1 MTPDQI
7 NMRFAAISEDL
18 LRAMRG
24 MSIDQIGETLEEV
37 QQSCNSL
44 IAVLVLTSMRPAG
57 FAQVIRAQHAMLTD
71 ILTAENQA
79 DMLRKCLQ
87 PDVAETVL
95 KGLRR

>member
-7 NMRFAAISEDL
+7 NMRFSAMSEDI

-24 MSIDQIGETLEEV
+24 MSIDQIGETIEEV

-44 IAVLVLTSMRPAG
+44 IAVVVLTSMRPAG
-57 FAQVIRAQHAMLTD
+57 FAQVIAAQIAMLTE
-71 ILTAENQA
+71 ILTPENQR
-79 DMLRKCLQ
+79 DLLTKCLQ
-87 PDVAETVL
+87 PDQIETVL